1 VRHYSS
7 KSAALKGHLGE
18 NWLGHFGARGAQVLW
33 AACNVCTAY
42 TYVCTLYAMSK
53 DRIFTAAR
61 TVLEQEGI
69 GGLSMRRIA
78 RESGM
83 SPMSLYRHFADKDA
97 LLNALMADG
106 LAAWE
111 ERVRAIRGRLPLR
124 WLERLTDEFLAFAL
138 EEPHRFDAAFFLP
151 APKARQ
157 YPDDFAAGRSPVIA
171 MTVIKIDQARAR
183 GLFRDTPA
191 LDVALTLS
199 ALAQGLVSMH
209 RARRF
214 SGDAEFAALFRAA
227 MRRTLNSLLT
237 TPRRKS
243 KCSR

>member
-1 VRHYSS
+1 
-7 KSAALKGHLGE
+7 
-18 NWLGHFGARGAQVLW
+18 
-33 AACNVCTAY
+33 
-42 TYVCTLYAMSK
+42 MSK
-53 DRIFTAAR
+53 DRIFSAAK

-69 GGLSMRRIA
+69 LGLSMRRIA
-78 RESGM
+78 EESGM

-111 ERVRAIRGRLPLR
+111 ERVRAIRAKAPLQ
-124 WLERLTDEFLAFAL
+124 WLERLTDEFLSFAL

-157 YPDDFAAGRSPVIA
+157 YPHDFAAGRSPVIA
-171 MTVIKIDQARAR
+171 MAVVKIDQARAE
-183 GLFRDTPA
+183 GLLGDTPA

-199 ALAQGLVSMH
+199 ALAQGLISMY

-214 SGDAEFAALFRAA
+214 SSDAEFAALYRSV
-227 MRRTLNSLLT
+227 MRKTLKPWSIELK
-237 TPRRKS
+237 RKS
-243 KCSR
+243 K

>member
-1 VRHYSS
+1 
-7 KSAALKGHLGE
+7 
-18 NWLGHFGARGAQVLW
+18 
-33 AACNVCTAY
+33 
-42 TYVCTLYAMSK
+42 MSK
-53 DRIFTAAR
+53 DRIFSAAR

-69 GGLSMRRIA
+69 VGLSMRRIA
-78 RESGM
+78 QESGM

-111 ERVRAIRGRLPLR
+111 ERVGAISTKAPLQ
-124 WLERLTDEFLAFAL
+124 WLERLTDEFLSFAL

-171 MTVIKIDQARAR
+171 MAVINIDQARAEGLR
-183 GLFRDTPA
+183 GDTPA
-191 LDVALTLS
+191 LDVALILS
-199 ALAQGLVSMH
+199 ALAQGLISMH

-214 SGDAEFAALFRAA
+214 SGDAEFAALYRSM
-227 MRRTLNSLLT
+227 MRKTLKSLLT
-237 TPRRKS
+237 GSKRKS
-243 KCSR
+243 E

>member
-1 VRHYSS
+1 M
-7 KSAALKGHLGE
+7 
-18 NWLGHFGARGAQVLW
+18 
-33 AACNVCTAY
+33 
-42 TYVCTLYAMSK
+42 CTLYAVGK
-53 DRIFTAAR
+53 DRIFSAAR
-61 TVLEQEGI
+61 TVLDEQGI

-78 RESGM
+78 QESGM

-111 ERVRAIRGRLPLR
+111 ERVRAINAKAPLQ
-124 WLERLTDEFLAFAL
+124 WLARLTDEFLSFAL

-171 MTVIKIDQARAR
+171 MAVIKIDQARAE
-183 GLFRDTPA
+183 GLLGDTPA
-191 LDVALTLS
+191 LDVALILS

-214 SGDAEFAALFRAA
+214 SSDAELAALYRSV
-227 MRRTLNSLLT
+227 MRKTLKSLLNL
-237 TPRRKS
+237 PKRNS
-243 KCSR
+243 K